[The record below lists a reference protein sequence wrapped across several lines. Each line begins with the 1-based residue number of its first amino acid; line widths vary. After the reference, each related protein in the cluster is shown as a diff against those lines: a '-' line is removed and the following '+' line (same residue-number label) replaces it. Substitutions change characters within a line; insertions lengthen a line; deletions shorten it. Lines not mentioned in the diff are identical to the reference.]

1 MAPTLSTLSA
11 HLKAGPDTI
20 RALQATTIVLAST
33 ASGLG
38 LGLSFFAM
46 PRILELPT
54 HLLIRQFNATLN
66 VSNKVMPPL
75 LLLPGLLNGILA
87 VILQQRVGAG
97 SAASAAAVGGASW
110 SWTAGSGVG
119 SAVTVGSKI
128 RAFFRPTW
136 KLHAIAAVLT
146 LTMVPWTFVAIKPL
160 NRMMEARGK
169 HQRDPTTSSSSS
181 SSRDSNSFVNAV
193 RSRGKKSREDDVEY
207 IARKDM
213 ESAESVALRRGEM
226 SSHAVVDRWALLNL
240 YRPVVSLAI
249 AGVGA
254 YAALW

>member
-20 RALQATTIVLAST
+20 RALQATTVVLAST

-75 LLLPGLLNGILA
+75 LLLPGLLNGLLA
-87 VILQQRVGAG
+87 VILQQRAGAG
-97 SAASAAAVGGASW
+97 GAAAAAGGASW
-110 SWTAGSGVG
+110 SWTGTTVG
-119 SAVTVGSKI
+119 SAVTVGSRI
-128 RAFFRPTW
+128 RALFRPTW

-169 HQRDPTTSSSSS
+169 HVRDPATSSSSNS
-181 SSRDSNSFVNAV
+181 SSFASAV

-226 SSHAVVDRWALLNL
+226 SSHAVVDRWAMLNL
-240 YRPVVSLAI
+240 YRPLVSLAI
-249 AGVGA
+249 AGVGV